1 MANHVSAEK
10 RARRT
15 TRRTAVN
22 RTRTTRVRSFV
33 KKVESAIESG
43 DKVAAKAALLAA
55 EPELMRGAQ
64 KGVLKKNTASRQ
76 VSRLAKRVKTMG

>member
-10 RARRT
+10 RARRA
-15 TRRTAVN
+15 TRRTAIN

-33 KKVESAIESG
+33 KKVESAIEAG